1 MQLFPFSDRQKTQ
14 SDLSIHRPSMLRF
27 VLTPLTIQ
35 ERCRIVRDQLKQLQ
49 YEHGQLLSLTGEQNG
64 NENME
69 ELQVEPGYEL
79 PRQLAEEK
87 PTKEPKVERKSEEEV
102 ELASLNLLQDTRTLE
117 RKMSVCNQE
126 LEIETFELQVEQQ
139 YHEMLNTK
147 IQACEQQ
154 TGNGTRARELRN
166 KVDEIKVLI
175 SRLSDENTNLAGYIL
190 RKRRK
195 LVGRYFIV
203 LKCVLSISWLTFV
216 KYGMNKH

>member
-1 MQLFPFSDRQKTQ
+1 MMQLFPFSDRQKTQ

-87 PTKEPKVERKSEEEV
+87 PTKEPKVGEKERGRGRTSVPESPARYAHAREEDVSLQSRAGDRNLRAPSWTAIPWNV
-102 ELASLNLLQDTRTLE
+102 EHQDPSLRTT
-117 RKMSVCNQE
+117 NWQW
-126 LEIETFELQVEQQ
+126 
-139 YHEMLNTK
+139 N
-147 IQACEQQ
+147 ACE
-154 TGNGTRARELRN
+154 RVE
-166 KVDEIKVLI
+166 K
-175 SRLSDENTNLAGYIL
+175 
-190 RKRRK
+190 
-195 LVGRYFIV
+195 
-203 LKCVLSISWLTFV
+203 
-216 KYGMNKH
+216 